1 MCINMILLIYGIYI
15 KYVINE
21 LYILVLYIVIYYIK
35 CLIIVITNKL
45 TCYVINILYYSFI
58 IVT

>member
-1 MCINMILLIYGIYI
+1 MILLIYSIYI

-21 LYILVLYIVIYYIK
+21 LYILVLYIVKIIYSDILYNMS
-35 CLIIVITNKL
+35 NKL
-45 TCYVINILYYSFI
+45 TCCVINILYYSFI